1 MEEHHI
7 QMLGQL
13 NNQNL
18 ENSMMKGIHNYF
30 LGLGNCS
37 GNCLM
42 VVDNLRMAVGNWCLE
57 PGSWISLVHSLG

>member
-7 QMLGQL
+7 QKLGQL
-13 NNQNL
+13 NNQSL

-30 LGLGNCS
+30 LGLGNCF

-42 VVDNLRMAVGNWCLE
+42 AVDNLRMAVGNCCLV
-57 PGSWISLVHSLG
+57 PGNWISLAHSLG